1 MKLIIESGATKSDWR
16 LVESNGTQHSRL
28 LAEGMNVST
37 MAMSII
43 ADIIDRACRTFC
55 ENKADIDAIYMYT
68 AGVVTESIT
77 EQIRNIFHNTI
88 PHAEVDVFDDLTAA
102 ARAVCGHNA
111 GIAAILG
118 TGSNSCQYDG
128 EKIVKRIYSGGFILG
143 DEGSA
148 ATLGKLFISDILKG
162 FIPQHIADDFSA
174 RHKSDYSSIVESVYR
189 SASSP
194 SAYLGS
200 LAPFIVEYYDHPYIK
215 RLVDDNFRAFIIR
228 SLKQYDTDH
237 YAVGVVGG
245 FGNALKEIFSNIAQE
260 EGVRISRFVATPIEE
275 LIKYH
280 TL

>member
-1 MKLIIESGATKSDWR
+1 
-16 LVESNGTQHSRL
+16 
-28 LAEGMNVST
+28 
-37 MAMSII
+37 MAMSVI
-43 ADIIDRACRTFC
+43 ADIIDRTCRTFC
-55 ENKADIDAIYMYT
+55 ENKANIDAIYMYT

-128 EKIVKRIYSGGFILG
+128 QRIVKRIYSGGFILG

-148 ATLGKLFISDILKG
+148 ATLGKLFIADLLKG